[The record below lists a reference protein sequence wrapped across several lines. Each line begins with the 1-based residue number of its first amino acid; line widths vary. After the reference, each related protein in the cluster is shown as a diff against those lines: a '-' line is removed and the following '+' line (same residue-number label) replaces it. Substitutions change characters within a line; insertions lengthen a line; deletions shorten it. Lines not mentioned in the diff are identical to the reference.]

1 MRDPHAGQGQPMDG
15 TPRTS
20 EVIEKVENRG
30 APEGYA
36 NKQPGNMGAA
46 PEPGAE
52 PDTAREPNADAMIA
66 GGGGRPAAGQPGDV
80 HPGALPGTVAT
91 PGQGPADLKGV
102 SAPAVHAAS
111 GTSEELPVAEGI
123 RGGGIARAPK
133 GHADGEY
140 AT

>member
-1 MRDPHAGQGQPMDG
+1 MSDPHAGQGQPMDG

-36 NKQPGNMGAA
+36 NRQAGNMGAA
-46 PEPGAE
+46 PEPLAE
-52 PDTAREPNADAMIA
+52 PDTPREPNADAMIA
-66 GGGGRPAAGQPGDV
+66 GGGGRPAPGQPGDV
-80 HPGALPGTVAT
+80 HPGLLPGTVAA
-91 PGQGPADLKGV
+91 PGDLKGT

-123 RGGGIARAPK
+123 RGGGIANAPK